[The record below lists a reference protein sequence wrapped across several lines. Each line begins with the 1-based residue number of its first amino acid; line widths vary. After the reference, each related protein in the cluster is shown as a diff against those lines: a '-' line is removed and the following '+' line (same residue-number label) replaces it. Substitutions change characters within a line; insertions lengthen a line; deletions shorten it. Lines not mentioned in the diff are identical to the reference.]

1 MSIIDIFLK
10 MRKLKKNYE
19 LKLEL
24 KKSKANVE
32 IEKKRECEKYQ
43 PHKIKKLQN
52 PLIVSE
58 KWKMLVLINQF
69 LNIMKCL

>member
-32 IEKKRECEKYQ
+32 IEKKENMRNISL
-43 PHKIKKLQN
+43 IK
-52 PLIVSE
+52 
-58 KWKMLVLINQF
+58 
-69 LNIMKCL
+69 

>member
-32 IEKKRECEKYQ
+32 IEKKENISL
-43 PHKIKKLQN
+43 IK
-52 PLIVSE
+52 
-58 KWKMLVLINQF
+58 
-69 LNIMKCL
+69 

>member
-32 IEKKRECEKYQ
+32 TEKKENMRNISL
-43 PHKIKKLQN
+43 IK
-52 PLIVSE
+52 
-58 KWKMLVLINQF
+58 
-69 LNIMKCL
+69 

>member
-32 IEKKRECEKYQ
+32 IEKKREYEKYQ

-52 PLIVSE
+52 HLIVSE